1 MTKEEGENGRDDML
15 IDDPQQVEG
24 EGFNSNYLKVYY
36 GDRTTEV
43 LSPWTL
49 TPIVTIKQG
58 GTLIATRK
66 RHANAASGDNI
77 FAPVER
83 ELVFD
88 IDISDYDDARYC
100 CSRVDVCDCWPLMTI
115 AIKVLIL
122 YLHFPNSTEI
132 FF

>member
-15 IDDPQQVEG
+15 IDDPQQVED

-36 GDRTTEV
+36 GKV
-43 LSPWTL
+43 SS
-49 TPIVTIKQG
+49 
-58 GTLIATRK
+58 K

-100 CSRVDVCDCWPLMTI
+100 CSRADVCDCWPLMTI
-115 AIKVLIL
+115 AIKVVDNVCKLELIFL
-122 YLHFPNSTEI
+122 FLFGIRKRQRGSYKNQ
-132 FF
+132 

>member
-1 MTKEEGENGRDDML
+1 MTKEGENGRDDML
-15 IDDPQQVEG
+15 IDDPQQVED

-36 GDRTTEV
+36 GDNEIISYVNIWYFRRNPACDQSHFRRKALCPFKIHIGPV
-43 LSPWTL
+43 YNVDPS
-49 TPIVTIKQG
+49 
-58 GTLIATRK
+58 K

-100 CSRVDVCDCWPLMTI
+100 CSRADVCDCC
-115 AIKVLIL
+115 
-122 YLHFPNSTEI
+122 H
-132 FF
+132 